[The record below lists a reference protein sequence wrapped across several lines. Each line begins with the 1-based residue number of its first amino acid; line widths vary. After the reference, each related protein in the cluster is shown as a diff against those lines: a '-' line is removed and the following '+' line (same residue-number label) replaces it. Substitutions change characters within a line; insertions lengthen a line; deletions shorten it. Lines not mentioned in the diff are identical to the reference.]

1 MEAEAYAERGRE
13 EPAEKCNKGSGALK
27 ARRHQFN
34 PEISVGKNKC
44 LKIKTYTNVIQDA
57 NSR

>member
-13 EPAEKCNKGSGALK
+13 EPAEKCNKGSGAFE
-27 ARRHQFN
+27 ARPHQFN

-44 LKIKTYTNVIQDA
+44 LKSNDRSKLIQM
-57 NSR
+57 